1 MERSA
6 FVALTEAIIA
16 TIPSEY
22 LSRIDNLTFIVEEW
36 APPELLAEYDDAD
49 PLDFLGEY
57 LGCPLPER
65 SQGDVGGLPDLIAL
79 YQGAIEAYAAETD
92 EPVEQVIRE
101 TIVHEIAH
109 YFGFSEE
116 QMDDIE
122 AFWKGSGGI
131 VSP

>member
-6 FVALTEAIIA
+6 FVALTGQVIA
-16 TIPSEY
+16 TIPAEY
-22 LSRIDNLTFIVEEW
+22 LDKIENLTFVVEEW
-36 APPELLAEYDDAD
+36 APTELLAEYDDAD

-65 SQGDVGGLPDLIAL
+65 SQGDAGGLPDLIAL
-79 YQGAIEAYAAETD
+79 YQGAIEAYAEEFD
-92 EPVEQVIRE
+92 VPLEEVIRE
-101 TIVHEIAH
+101 TLIHEIAH

-122 AFWKGSGGI
+122 ALWQEARSAGL
-131 VSP
+131 P